1 MDILITLLEIKNL
14 KKTFFQLQNLD
25 TVGSAVFT
33 SIGYKQA
40 MVSTVYLKISRKLS
54 LETICIKRTNDD
66 EKSIFMGSRILVK

>member
-54 LETICIKRTNDD
+54 LETICNKRTNDD